1 MYQVN
6 FIHQQKGV
14 VMREHDE
21 NEEMEVSSD
30 VEETPKKSTSGVL
43 SYVESLLAEK
53 RKAELEAQAEE
64 EEEEE
69 EEVQE
74 VQRSKPNYLAQIE
87 GLLTEKFK
95 DKKVVD
101 KIMSGEFRPKPQVQS
116 QRPDVT
122 PDGKPIKRRKRTG
135 VPNADHNALFVSH
148 ELRQLRIALHDN
160 SQSAV
165 DKVAEFLDNGG
176 DPNQEFIR
184 GITLLH
190 ETTNGEIAKLLISR
204 GANVNATDYL
214 NRTPLHYAT
223 KEKATK
229 VAEALIENGANIEIA
244 TTKGWTPLFDASR
257 WESFEIIDMLLKAG
271 ADVTK
276 TDSNGNTPLHI
287 AVSFYRYEI
296 TKKVLGIG
304 VPINTQNKKGQ
315 TALHIASKP
324 RSVVKEQKDIVLEL
338 LKQGADKTMKDSDNK
353 TPFDIAKSSVK
364 RLLR

>member
-6 FIHQQKGV
+6 FINQPKGV

-30 VEETPKKSTSGVL
+30 IEETPKKPTGGVL

-53 RKAELEAQAEE
+53 RKAELQAQAE

-87 GLLTEKFK
+87 GLLSEKFK

-101 KIMSGEFRPKPQVQS
+101 KIMSGEFRPKSQS
-116 QRPDVT
+116 TSQIPIVS
-122 PDGKPIKRRKRTG
+122 PSGKPVRKRRRSG
-135 VPNADHNALFVSH
+135 VPNANHNRIFVSS
-148 ELRQLRIALHDN
+148 ELQQLRNILSDS
-160 SQSAV
+160 SQSAI
-165 DKVAEFLDNGG
+165 DKVTEFLDNGG

-184 GITLLH
+184 GIRLLH
-190 ETTNGEIAKLLISR
+190 ETTNVEIAKLLISR

-229 VAEALIENGANIEIA
+229 VAEVLISNGADIDA
-244 TTKGWTPLFDASR
+244 KTTKGWTPLFDASR
-257 WESFEIIDMLLKAG
+257 WESFEIMDMLLKAG

-287 AVSFYRYEI
+287 AVSFYRIAI
-296 TKKVLGIG
+296 TKKVLEIG

-324 RSVVKEQKDIVLEL
+324 RSVVKEQKPIVLEL
-338 LKQGADKTMKDSDNK
+338 LKQGADKGIKDYAHN
-353 TPFDIAKSSVK
+353 TPFDIAKNSVK

>member
-1 MYQVN
+1 
-6 FIHQQKGV
+6 
-14 VMREHDE
+14 MREHDE

-87 GLLTEKFK
+87 GLLSEKFK
-95 DKKVVD
+95 DKKVVEQ
-101 KIMSGEFRPKPQVQS
+101 IMSGEFRPKPQVQS
-116 QRPDVT
+116 PIVT
-122 PDGKPIKRRKRTG
+122 TSGKPIRKRKRTG
-135 VPNADHNALFVSH
+135 VPNADHDALFVSH

-257 WESFEIIDMLLKAG
+257 WESFEIMDILLKAG

-287 AVSFYRYEI
+287 AVSFYRHAI
-296 TKKVLGIG
+296 TKKVLEIG

-324 RSVVKEQKDIVLEL
+324 RSVIKEQKLVVLEL
-338 LKQGADKTMKDSDNK
+338 LKHGADKTITDSDNK
-353 TPFDIAKSSVK
+353 TPFNIAKNSVK
-364 RLLR
+364 RLLQ

>member
-1 MYQVN
+1 
-6 FIHQQKGV
+6 
-14 VMREHDE
+14 MREHDE

-53 RKAELEAQAEE
+53 RKAELQAQA

-87 GLLTEKFK
+87 GLLSEKFK

-101 KIMSGEFRPKPQVQS
+101 KIMSGEFRPKPQTSS
-116 QRPDVT
+116 QQPTVS
-122 PDGKPIKRRKRTG
+122 PSGKPIRKRRRSG
-135 VPNADHNALFVSH
+135 VPNANHNKLFVSS
-148 ELRQLRIALHDN
+148 ELKQLRIALHDN

-165 DKVAEFLDNGG
+165 DKVVEFLDNGG

-184 GITLLH
+184 GIRLLH

-229 VAEALIENGANIEIA
+229 VAEVLISNGANIDA
-244 TTKGWTPLFDASR
+244 KTTKGWTPLFEASR
-257 WESFEIIDMLLKAG
+257 WESFDIMDMLIQAG
-271 ADVTK
+271 ANVTM

-287 AVSFYRYEI
+287 AVSFYRIAI

-324 RSVVKEQKDIVLEL
+324 RSVVKEQKLVVAEL
-338 LKQGADKTMKDSDNK
+338 LKSGADKGIKDYAHN
-353 TPFDIAKSSVK
+353 TPFDIAKNSVK
-364 RLLR
+364 RLLQ

>member
-1 MYQVN
+1 
-6 FIHQQKGV
+6 
-14 VMREHDE
+14 MREHDE

-30 VEETPKKSTSGVL
+30 IEETPKKPTGGVL

-53 RKAELEAQAEE
+53 RKAELQAQAEE
-64 EEEEE
+64 EAEEEEE

-87 GLLTEKFK
+87 GLLSEKFK

-101 KIMSGEFRPKPQVQS
+101 KIMNGEFRPKPQTSS
-116 QRPDVT
+116 QQPTVS
-122 PDGKPIKRRKRTG
+122 PSGKPIRKRRRSG
-135 VPNADHNALFVSH
+135 VPNADHNKIFVSS
-148 ELRQLRIALHDN
+148 ELQQIRNVLIDS
-160 SQSAV
+160 SQSAI
-165 DKVAEFLDNGG
+165 DKVTEFLDNGG

-184 GITLLH
+184 GIRLLH
-190 ETTNGEIAKLLISR
+190 ETTSVEIAKLLISR

-223 KEKATK
+223 KKKATK
-229 VAEALIENGANIEIA
+229 VAEVLISNGANIDA
-244 TTKGWTPLFDASR
+244 KTTKGWTPLFEASR
-257 WESFEIIDMLLKAG
+257 WESFDIMDMLIQAG
-271 ADVTK
+271 ADVTM

-287 AVSFYRYEI
+287 AVSFYRIAI

-304 VPINTQNKKGQ
+304 VPINTQNNKGE

-324 RSVVKEQKDIVLEL
+324 RSVIKEQKLVVAEL
-338 LKQGADKTMKDSDNK
+338 LKSGADKRIKDSAHN

-364 RLLR
+364 RLLQ